1 MPDNNTKWIA
11 SLWRRFGAFF
21 IDSLLLGVAGF
32 ILGWFF
38 GGTFAQLDGWG
49 RLVGFGIALVYFG
62 VMDSSICNGQSI
74 GKKALKVRV
83 VDTDSETMAP
93 WRSMLRYMVLAIPF
107 ALNGAHFSYQ
117 SIHSLL
123 IYPLSVV
130 IFGGILSI
138 LYLFVFNRVTRQSLH
153 DLAVGSYVVNAD
165 AENQKVGA
173 VWRVHLIIVALLF
186 VITAILPAFTGKL
199 AQSGLFK
206 GLLAAQSALS
216 REPGISYCTINSG
229 TTTSISSNSGSRH
242 TTYVGVK
249 AFLSADN
256 INDRKLARHLADI
269 VLQTFPDAG
278 KKDAV
283 EITLIHGYD
292 IGIWSRWYSHTY
304 DFNPAE
310 LRGEQSSQSGRY
322 GNQNR
327 QRDAQ

>member
-1 MPDNNTKWIA
+1 MPGNNKKWIA

-21 IDSLLLGVAGF
+21 IDTLLLGVAGF

-38 GGTFAQLDGWG
+38 GDTFAQLDGWG

-62 VMDSSICNGQSI
+62 AMDSRICNGQTI

-83 VDTDSETMAP
+83 VDAGNEAIAP
-93 WRSMLRYMVLAIPF
+93 WWSMLRYMVLAIPF

-153 DLAVGSYVVNAD
+153 DLAVGSYVVNTD
-165 AENQKVGA
+165 AERQAPGA
-173 VWRVHLIIVALLF
+173 VWKVHLFIVALLF
-186 VITAILPAFTGKL
+186 VVMAIVPAFTGKL

-216 REPGISYCTINSG
+216 REPGVRYCTINSG
-229 TTTSISSNSGSRH
+229 TTTSISPGSGSRR
-242 TTYVGVK
+242 TTHVDVR
-249 AFLSADN
+249 AFLSADD
-256 INDRKLARHLADI
+256 INDRQLARHLADI
-269 VLQTFPDAG
+269 VLKTFPDAAE
-278 KKDAV
+278 KDTGQNNAY
-283 EITLIHGYD
+283 L
-292 IGIWSRWYSHTY
+292 W
-304 DFNPAE
+304 
-310 LRGEQSSQSGRY
+310 LRHRHMVPVVQPHL
-322 GNQNR
+322 
-327 QRDAQ
+327 